1 MGDPAK
7 PFTAMVF
14 GRPKMGKSYLSMDF
28 AGYLARNHGK
38 VLYIA
43 KEEKLDATLQK
54 KLSDMKAQHPNLFVS
69 DDMIND
75 LSGYDFVFID
85 SVNKMQLEPED
96 LEQLKANNP
105 NVSFIYVFQSTKS
118 GAFRGSQHFMHD
130 VDIVIEIP
138 EKGLAIQ
145 NGRFNQGGELSIFN

>member
-1 MGDPAK
+1 MN
-7 PFTAMVF
+7 
-14 GRPKMGKSYLSMDF
+14 F

-75 LSGYDFVFID
+75 HLFTAGIPDPELMIRTSGEQRISNFLLWQLAYTEFYFTEKFWPDFDREELYQSILTYQARERRFG
-85 SVNKMQLEPED
+85 KTT
-96 LEQLKANNP
+96 EQIK
-105 NVSFIYVFQSTKS
+105 Q
-118 GAFRGSQHFMHD
+118 
-130 VDIVIEIP
+130 E
-138 EKGLAIQ
+138 E
-145 NGRFNQGGELSIFN
+145 